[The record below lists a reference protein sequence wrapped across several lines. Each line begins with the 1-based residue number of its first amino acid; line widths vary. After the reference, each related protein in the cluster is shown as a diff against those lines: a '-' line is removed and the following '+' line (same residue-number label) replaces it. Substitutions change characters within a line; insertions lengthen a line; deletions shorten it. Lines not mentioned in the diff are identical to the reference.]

1 MDGTANASLQ
11 PVDPFRLASSTS
23 RSSRVRLSGVTGVCR
38 RATPE
43 SSTPWFES
51 FSRSGVTCRSP
62 RDVQGPVTTPSELA
76 VALAALAQANA
87 KLEQAKAERE
97 RVEAELRL
105 SHRLEAVGQLAA
117 GVAHEINTP
126 IQFVGDSAHFLRTAF
141 EDLQPVLACVQ
152 AFVEDLHND
161 RAAQR
166 GAELARAWEVADA
179 SFITEHIPP
188 AIRRTLDGIDRVA
201 AIVRAMKAF
210 AHPGSEQMSPADIND
225 ALNTTIAVCRNE
237 YKYVADV
244 ETRFGDLPLLSCHVG
259 ELNQVFLNLL
269 VNAAHA
275 VAERIEGTAGRG
287 LITVQTSLEGRFAVV
302 RITDSGNGIAPELRE
317 KIFDPF
323 FTTKPVG
330 KGTGQGL
337 TLARSIIVRH
347 GGTLTFESE
356 VGKRTTFEIRLPLPD
371 EPGASGHP

>member
-1 MDGTANASLQ
+1 MHG
-11 PVDPFRLASSTS
+11 LA
-23 RSSRVRLSGVTGVCR
+23 
-38 RATPE
+38 
-43 SSTPWFES
+43 
-51 FSRSGVTCRSP
+51 
-62 RDVQGPVTTPSELA
+62 TTPSELT

-87 KLEQAKAERE
+87 KLEQEKAERE

-152 AFVEDLHND
+152 AFVEDLHGH

-225 ALNTTIAVCRNE
+225 ALTTTIAVCRNE
-237 YKYVADV
+237 YKYVADL
-244 ETRFGDLPLLSCHVG
+244 ETRFADLPLLSCHVG

-269 VNAAHA
+269 VNASHA

-287 LITVQTSLEGRFAVV
+287 LITVQTSLDGRFAVV
-302 RITDSGNGIAPELRE
+302 RITDSGVGIAPELRE

-356 VGKRTTFEIRLPLPD
+356 LGKQTTFEIRLPLPD
-371 EPGASGHP
+371 EPGASGLP